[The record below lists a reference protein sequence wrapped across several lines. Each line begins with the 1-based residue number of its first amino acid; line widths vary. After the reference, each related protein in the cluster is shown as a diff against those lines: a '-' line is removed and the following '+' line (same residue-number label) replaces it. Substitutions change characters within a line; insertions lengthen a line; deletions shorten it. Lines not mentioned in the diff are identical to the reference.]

1 MHIICEFKML
11 IINEDVIYFLFLFY
25 LLIFFL
31 LKTVAVFIVSRLRH
45 SIMAEEYIFSFFLCV
60 ISYICNA
67 YINFVS
73 L

>member
-11 IINEDVIYFLFLFY
+11 VINEDVIYFLFLFY

-31 LKTVAVFIVSRLRH
+31 LKTVVVFIVSRLRH
-45 SIMAEEYIFSFFLCV
+45 SIMAGVHFFFLCLCYF
-60 ISYICNA
+60 ILICNA